1 MSSIRNIVKVM
12 NFHSLLRIDKA
23 RRQAEKFF
31 KAEEELTQMI
41 YHIYYNKNLA
51 LDKKMIKPNP
61 KAPILRIYIGNDY
74 GFCGDFN
81 HLINHTIREDEK
93 EEIQKIIIGSKMI
106 HPKENV
112 LLYFSKEDFEEQ
124 FPKIEHIVEDG
135 IKNGT
140 FSKVDIVYNHYYN
153 TNHLQYVGKTV
164 FPLPMYDDIT
174 EVQEDFTIET
184 NVTEMLIQLFSLYIC
199 YEIRIA
205 EMNSYASENVMR
217 QRITRESLHKI
228 DELETIKQRK
238 ARKKKKKKDFDK
250 LIDNFK
256 RIRS

>member
-1 MSSIRNIVKVM
+1 MCSSD
-12 NFHSLLRIDKA
+12 L
-23 RRQAEKFF
+23 
-31 KAEEELTQMI
+31 
-41 YHIYYNKNLA
+41 
-51 LDKKMIKPNP
+51 
-61 KAPILRIYIGNDY
+61 
-74 GFCGDFN
+74 
-81 HLINHTIREDEK
+81 
-93 EEIQKIIIGSKMI
+93 
-106 HPKENV
+106 
-112 LLYFSKEDFEEQ
+112 
-124 FPKIEHIVEDG
+124 EDG

-228 DELETIKQRK
+228 DELETVKQRK